1 MQPTPSY
8 QNGHNRRPGQAPLA
22 APAPDRI
29 VAARHVEPT
38 GREARFGADE
48 IIVTK
53 TDLTGHLT
61 YANDVFLRV
70 AGYTEAEVIGQPHSF
85 IRHPEM
91 PRAVFKLLWDTI
103 QGGREVFAYVVNLT
117 KHGDHYWV
125 FAHVTPTLDG
135 TGATIGYHSNRRCPD
150 RDQVEAISD
159 LYREMVQV
167 ERAHARKPDGI
178 AASMQ
183 LVDRAIAARGL
194 TTYEEFV
201 FSL

>member
-22 APAPDRI
+22 APAADRI
-29 VAARHVEPT
+29 VLARHVEPT
-38 GREARFGADE
+38 GREVRFGADE
-48 IIVTK
+48 IIVSK

-103 QGGREVFAYVVNLT
+103 QSGREVFAYVVNLT
-117 KHGDHYWV
+117 KHGDHY
-125 FAHVTPTLDG
+125 T
-135 TGATIGYHSNRRCPD
+135 
-150 RDQVEAISD
+150 
-159 LYREMVQV
+159 
-167 ERAHARKPDGI
+167 RKPEGI

-183 LVDRAIAARGL
+183 LIDGAIAARGF